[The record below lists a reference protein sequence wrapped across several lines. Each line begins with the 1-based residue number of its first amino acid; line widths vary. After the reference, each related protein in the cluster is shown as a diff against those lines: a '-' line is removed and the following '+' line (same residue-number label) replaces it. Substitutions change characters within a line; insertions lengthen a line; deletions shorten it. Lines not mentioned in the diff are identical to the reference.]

1 MAAVGRVRMEK
12 AWKKRYEGGGEAR
25 NDSAAN
31 LKKKKSWN
39 MCGTCRQNV
48 TAGPRKEK

>member
-31 LKKKKSWN
+31 LKKKKV
-39 MCGTCRQNV
+39 GTCAAHADRM
-48 TAGPRKEK
+48 